1 MKKIL
6 SLSSAI
12 TIAGGGI
19 AGIIANSSYPTQQ
32 KLVGT
37 SASSLSSVVVVPSS
51 VVAWSNPSFT
61 TFTEVTGTNG
71 LISRLIVTPNGDIY
85 AGTAIS
91 SLDGIFTGKVYK
103 KDTNENVFKE
113 VTGTT
118 GAIDSLMVTPNGD
131 IYAGTIISAGTE
143 GTTIGKVYKKD
154 ANENVFKEVTGTNG
168 GIKNLMVTPNGDI
181 YAGTFTGR
189 KSRNSVGVNG
199 KVYKKDTNE
208 NVFKE
213 VTGTSGEII
222 NLVVTPNGDIYA
234 GSFITEGTINT
245 GKVYKKD
252 ANENVFKEVTG
263 TTGRVDSLMVTPNG
277 DIYAGTFTSSLDG
290 IFAGK
295 VYKKGSYSIAN
306 ETFEKWYKFL
316 APDELK
322 IEFNFNTVNNI
333 NVLFENE
340 KKQEFIKEL
349 KLIVN
354 KIPKSDHSGAGGSI
368 TKEDVNTV
376 ANVIWQHFPDF
387 HETFENMTS
396 SQKIIIKT
404 NTIGYWDV
412 NSPNN
417 SIYIN

>member
-234 GSFITEGTINT
+234 GSF
-245 GKVYKKD
+245 
-252 ANENVFKEVTG
+252 
-263 TTGRVDSLMVTPNG
+263 
-277 DIYAGTFTSSLDG
+277 TSSLDG